1 MFEGVVL
8 VVESG
13 VMVRRGLL
21 RAHKKLLNTSGK
33 GSRLP

>member
-1 MFEGVVL
+1 MIDGVIL

-13 VMVRRGLL
+13 VMARRGLV